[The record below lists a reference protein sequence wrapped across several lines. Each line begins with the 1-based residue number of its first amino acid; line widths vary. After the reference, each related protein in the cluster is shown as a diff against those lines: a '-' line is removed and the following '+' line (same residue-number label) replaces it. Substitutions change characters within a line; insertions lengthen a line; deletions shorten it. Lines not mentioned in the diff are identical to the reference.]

1 MTATPKVII
10 AAQDAPSSTTTL
22 YTSPAAA
29 SGGKGTWVDKFTA
42 HNHTAAAVSLTIY
55 IVPSGGSA
63 ADSNKLIAAMG
74 LAAGFTDTLPEVV
87 GKFLNPGDFI
97 AVVASAATSISV
109 AANGRELT

>member
-10 AAQDAPSSTTTL
+10 AAQNAPNVTTTL

-29 SGGKGTWVDKFTA
+29 NGGKGTWIDKFTA
-42 HNHTAAAVSLTIY
+42 VNYTGAAVALSIY
-55 IVPSGGSA
+55 IVPSGGTAGNSNIVIQA
-63 ADSNKLIAAMG
+63 AG
-74 LAAGFTDTLPEVV
+74 LAAGATDALPEVV

-97 AVVASAATSISV
+97 AVLASAAASISI